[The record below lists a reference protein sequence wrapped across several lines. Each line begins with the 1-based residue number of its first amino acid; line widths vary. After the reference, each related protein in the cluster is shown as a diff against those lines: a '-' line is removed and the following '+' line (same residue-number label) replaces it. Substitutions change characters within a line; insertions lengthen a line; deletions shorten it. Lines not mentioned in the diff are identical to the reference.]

1 MVVETFLRDR
11 NTGLI
16 VPGKRRLSGTY
27 TNLQLQAKLA
37 SAKATEQAKIAAE
50 KARRTS
56 KQLGRKF
63 SSWFKNSTS
72 KTLSES
78 SSIDE
83 RNDSKD
89 EGTEVPEAA
98 FVEERTRHESCLRII
113 WNRHLSGLRRMTIKK
128 GDSNVVTLYFTD
140 DKTIVLKFR
149 DREGFTKGLKLSL
162 KRMKESP
169 VE

>member
-27 TNLQLQAKLA
+27 TNLQLQAKIA
-37 SAKATEQAKIAAE
+37 SAKAAEQAKIAAE

-89 EGTEVPEAA
+89 EGTDGSQKLLQKKKHGTRVVCALYGTGTL
-98 FVEERTRHESCLRII
+98 VGCEE
-113 WNRHLSGLRRMTIKK
+113 
-128 GDSNVVTLYFTD
+128 
-140 DKTIVLKFR
+140 
-149 DREGFTKGLKLSL
+149 
-162 KRMKESP
+162 
-169 VE
+169 